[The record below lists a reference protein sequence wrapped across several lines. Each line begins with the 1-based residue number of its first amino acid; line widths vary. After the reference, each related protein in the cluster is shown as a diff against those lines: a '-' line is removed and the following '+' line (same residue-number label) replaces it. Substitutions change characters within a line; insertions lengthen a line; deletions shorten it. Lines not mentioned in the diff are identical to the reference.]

1 MGLYEVGRC
10 CEREYGCSSELPAD
24 DDRQAVWA
32 EQRASRGFDSTEL
45 WNLDVS
51 FSRFALPRLKAFAE
65 DLHGHPGGMT
75 EETWLAELHKM
86 IAAFELCADYRFSAD
101 LAVNAKQEQVIN
113 AGLDSFRKYFFSL
126 WS

>member
-1 MGLYEVGRC
+1 MM
-10 CEREYGCSSELPAD
+10 EYGCSSELPVD
-24 DDRQAVWA
+24 DDRQAAWA

-65 DLHGHPGGMT
+65 DLHGYPSGMT

-86 IAAFELCADYRFSAD
+86 IAAFELCVD
-101 LAVNAKQEQVIN
+101 VNTATTVQEQIIA
-113 AGLDSFRKYFFSL
+113 AGLDSFRKYFFNL